1 MSDKKITIEMIDTN
15 GPVEKDYSVADAIDF
30 INSEKRNNKTV
41 YINGSPYMND
51 FVLEDELKGAK
62 TITIMNQLVG
72 G

>member
-1 MSDKKITIEMIDTN
+1 MSKTITIEMIDTN
-15 GPVEKDYSVADAIDF
+15 GPIEKEYSIADAIDF

-41 YINGSPYMND
+41 YINGAPYMND
-51 FVLEDELKGAK
+51 FVLETELEGAK